1 MGIIARVVNIFKAD
15 IHGVMDQL
23 EDQGLLLKQYLRDME
38 DALGANEA
46 KLSSKIAA
54 RAQAQQQS
62 EEFLKQTQLIEHD
75 LEVVI
80 KKDQDDIARMLIRKI
95 KPLENLRGEIARRI
109 SELDEEIAV
118 LKERMAQ
125 QQLAYEQ
132 IRLRSLDYCQ
142 RNRSRMRQEDIF
154 GGLPGSH
161 PGELSQEEIE
171 LELLKRKEAF
181 KISQCDL
188 SSGQSAV
195 LKTARGD

>member
-62 EEFLKQTQLIEHD
+62 EEFLKQTQLVEH
-75 LEVVI
+75 
-80 KKDQDDIARMLIRKI
+80 DDIARMLIRKI

-118 LKERMAQ
+118 LKDRMAQ

-132 IRLRSLDYCQ
+132 IRHRSLDYCQ
-142 RNRSRMRQEDIF
+142 RNRSRMRQKDIF

-171 LELLKRKEAF
+171 LELLKRKEALE
-181 KISQCDL
+181 ISQGDV
-188 SSGQSAV
+188 SSGRSAV
-195 LKTARGD
+195 LQTARGD

>member
-1 MGIIARVVNIFKAD
+1 MGIMARVVNIFKAD

-46 KLSSKIAA
+46 KLHRKIAA

-62 EEFLKQTQLIEHD
+62 EKFLQQTQLIEQD

-80 KKDQDDIARMLIRKI
+80 KKEQDDIARMLIRKI
-95 KPLENLRGEIARRI
+95 IPLENLRAEIARRI
-109 SELDEEIAV
+109 SALDEEIGV
-118 LKERMAQ
+118 LKDRVAQ

-132 IRLRSLDYCQ
+132 IKHRSLGYCQ
-142 RNRSRMRQEDIF
+142 RNRYRMHQEDVS
-154 GGLPGSH
+154 GGLPGSYPEAMSH
-161 PGELSQEEIE
+161 EEIE

-181 KISQCDL
+181 EISQCDL

>member
-62 EEFLKQTQLIEHD
+62 DKFLKQTQLIEHD

-95 KPLENLRGEIARRI
+95 KPLENLREEIARRI

-118 LKERMAQ
+118 LKDRMAQ

-132 IRLRSLDYCQ
+132 IRHRSLDYCQ
-142 RNRSRMRQEDIF
+142 RNRSRIRQEDIF

-171 LELLKRKEAF
+171 LELLKRKEALE
-181 KISQCDL
+181 ISQGDV
-188 SSGQSAV
+188 SSGRSAV
-195 LKTARGD
+195 LQTARGD

>member
-1 MGIIARVVNIFKAD
+1 MGIMARVVNIFKAD

-46 KLSSKIAA
+46 KLHRKITA

-62 EEFLKQTQLIEHD
+62 EKFLHQTQLIEKD
-75 LEVVI
+75 LQVVI
-80 KKDQDDIARMLIRKI
+80 KKEQDDIARMLIRKI
-95 KPLENLRGEIARRI
+95 KPLENLREEIARRI
-109 SELDEEIAV
+109 SALDEEITV
-118 LKERMAQ
+118 IKDRIAQ

-132 IRLRSLDYCQ
+132 IKHRSLDYCQ
-142 RNRSRMRQEDIF
+142 RNRTRMRQEDVS
-154 GGLPGSH
+154 GGLPGSYPEAMSH
-161 PGELSQEEIE
+161 EEIE

-181 KISQCDL
+181 EISQCDL
-188 SSGQSAV
+188 SSVPSDL